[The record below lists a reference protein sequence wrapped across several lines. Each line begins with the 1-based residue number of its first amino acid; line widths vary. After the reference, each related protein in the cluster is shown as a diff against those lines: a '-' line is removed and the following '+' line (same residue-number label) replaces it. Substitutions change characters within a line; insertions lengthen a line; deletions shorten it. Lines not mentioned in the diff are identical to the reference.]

1 MSEEYDE
8 SGEEKSMEYSHA
20 FAEPTPAAS
29 VVNPNGAEIFQK
41 LQADAG
47 GEFPAGV
54 FAKVELKI
62 SEACKSYQPRENSL
76 TDTAIA
82 CLLNIKVRQVLLGDA
97 QYQSLLLILQEAK
110 KKRDA
115 MASPTN
121 PSQMLARAVHDL
133 CCINF

>member
-41 LQADAG
+41 LQADAV

-54 FAKVELKI
+54 YAKVGLEI
-62 SEACKSYQPRENSL
+62 SEACKSYQPGENSL
-76 TDTAIA
+76 TDIAIA
-82 CLLNIKVRQVLLGDA
+82 CLLNPKVRRVLLGDA
-97 QYQSLLLILQEAK
+97 QYQSLLLILKEAK

-115 MASPTN
+115 MVLPTN
-121 PSQMLARAVHDL
+121 PSQMLAMAVHDL
-133 CCINF
+133 GCSNF